1 MQKIIAPINKD
12 LLVEEISRAK
22 FVRKTNKDNNL
33 LYIISWKDSPNLM
46 REIGRLREISY
57 RKVGSGT
64 GKDCDIDSLDK
75 SPRGYKQLIV
85 WDPAIEEILGGY
97 RFMMCAEAEQREK
110 NQYVLGTSRLFSYSD
125 EFIEKYLPHTI
136 ELGRSFIQPQ
146 YQSTESIRKSLFV
159 LDNLWDGLG
168 SLLIEYPSVKYFLG
182 QVSLFTTKN
191 VKSRELILHFLRKFF
206 PNKKQLVSVNDPVR
220 INIDSNL
227 FDETFNGNTLR
238 ENIKILSREVRKLGE
253 TIPPLINIYMNISP
267 TMQTFGTVSNP
278 YFKHMDDT
286 GILMT
291 IDDIYTIKKER
302 HLK

>member
-1 MQKIIAPINKD
+1 
-12 LLVEEISRAK
+12 
-22 FVRKTNKDNNL
+22 
-33 LYIISWKDSPNLM
+33 
-46 REIGRLREISY
+46 
-57 RKVGSGT
+57 
-64 GKDCDIDSLDK
+64 
-75 SPRGYKQLIV
+75 
-85 WDPAIEEILGGY
+85 
-97 RFMMCAEAEQREK
+97 MMCAEAEQREK